1 MDGQQRK
8 NLRQALLDAFPTKS
22 SLEQMLSFELD
33 RNLNEIVEGGSLRE
47 VVFRL
52 ITTAEAQ
59 GWVQDL
65 VGAAK
70 ASNPGNLKLRDIS
83 PEFLANTLT
92 ETININELVQTTR
105 DKISPYI
112 KERHGH
118 LKVLGM
124 REPVKLE
131 DVYTGVQFLGK
142 EGIKAFA
149 SIDNLEEAF
158 RKSQTRGFQSKCEK
172 QDGLKVANE
181 KQYLMVLGQP
191 GAGKSTFLRRLGLE
205 ALKGENSE
213 YKHECVPV
221 FLELKRFT
229 TSEINLEQVI
239 IQELE
244 SCGFSNSED
253 SVKKLLEKGKLLI
266 LLDGLD
272 EIPTQQLDK
281 AITTIQDFV
290 DKHSQNRFI
299 ASCRTAAYRSGFQ
312 RFNDVVMADFNDEQI
327 KQFINN
333 WFQSNEDKQVNTAQR
348 CWELLQ
354 QSEYSATKE
363 LAQTPLLLT
372 LLCLVFD
379 DSQTFPKNRALLYGE
394 ALDVLLKKWA
404 SEKRVQRD
412 PIYKDLNFKLEEM
425 MLAEIANDNFV
436 ENKLFFSQR
445 EVEAQISKF
454 LADNLN
460 APKHLDASVILEA
473 IQIQQGI
480 LVERAKDVL
489 SFSHLTLQEY
499 LNAQYIADNNQI
511 EELVKNELTS
521 TRWREVF
528 LLVAGLMRGGSDKL
542 LLLMEKEASSYINTP
557 KLQALLRWADEVT
570 AGSASDIKPVG
581 KRALAIAYADANASA
596 IAYAD
601 AYAKVNACTYADAY
615 AKVNTNAYAIA
626 DTDAN
631 TYAKVIANAIV
642 NANANAIEDFIKC
655 AHYLENLKIF
665 KKARTCKNID
675 LNMLIAQMKSLKTQI
690 PSNEQSRSVR
700 QSFTKRLIET
710 WLHAFNLTPEL
721 LDLSKEEIK
730 VLENYLYANRLII
743 ECKDAAVRVSPS
755 TWEAIE
761 ERMLKLQN

>member
-1 MDGQQRK
+1 MAGIVVKFAWDGG
-8 NLRQALLDAFPTKS
+8 S
-22 SLEQMLSFELD
+22 
-33 RNLNEIVEGGSLRE
+33 NLNLGKNIQQMIFSASKKYVENY
-47 VVFRL
+47 
-52 ITTAEAQ
+52 A
-59 GWVQDL
+59 
-65 VGAAK
+65 
-70 ASNPGNLKLRDIS
+70 
-83 PEFLANTLT
+83 
-92 ETININELVQTTR
+92 
-105 DKISPYI
+105 
-112 KERHGH
+112 ERHGK

-131 DVYTGVQFLGK
+131 DVYTAVQFLGE

-172 QDGLKVANE
+172 QDGLKVANS

-205 ALKGENSE
+205 ALKGKEGG

-229 TSEINLEQVI
+229 KSEINLEKAI

-244 SCGFSNSED
+244 NCGFPKPDD
-253 SVKKLLEKGKLLI
+253 SAKKLLEKGKLLI

-312 RFNDVVMADFNDEQI
+312 RFNDVVMADFDDEQI
-327 KQFINN
+327 EQFINN
-333 WFQSNEDKQVNTAQR
+333 WFQSEQDKHVDTAKR

-354 QSEYSATKE
+354 QQEYDATKE

-379 DSQTFPKNRALLYGE
+379 DSQTFPKNRAVLYGE

-412 PIYKDLNFKLEEM
+412 PIYKDLSLKLEEM
-425 MLAEIANDNFV
+425 MLAEIASHNFV

-454 LADNLN
+454 LVDNLN

-499 LNAQYIADNNQI
+499 LTAQYIVDNNGI
-511 EELVKNELTS
+511 EELVKHELAN

-528 LLVAGLMRGGSDKL
+528 LLVAGLMRGGTDQL
-542 LLLMEKEASSYINTP
+542 LLLMEKEALSYINTP
-557 KLQALLRWADEVT
+557 KLQALLRWAHEQT
-570 AGSASDIKPVG
+570 ADSVGDIKPVD
-581 KRALAIAYADANASA
+581 KRAFAIAHAHANV
-596 IAYAD
+596 ITNVH
-601 AYAKVNACTYADAY
+601 VNVRANPIINAFINTITDTQVNTITNAQ
-615 AKVNTNAYAIA
+615 VNTNVRA
-626 DTDAN
+626 
-631 TYAKVIANAIV
+631 IANARAYGKPIPITTITYTETKAQV
-642 NANANAIEDFIKC
+642 ITITYSKAEVISIEIRCLDADAIIKLINYV
-655 AHYLENLKIF
+655 HNLENLKIF
-665 KKARTCKNID
+665 NQID
-675 LNMLIAQMKSLKTQI
+675 FTALIAQIKELRAKIPAEFELLEVHKSEAKHLMEI
-690 PSNEQSRSVR
+690 W
-700 QSFTKRLIET
+700 F
-710 WLHAFNLTPEL
+710 HAFNLTPEMVNL
-721 LDLSKEEIK
+721 SGKEMEALD
-730 VLENYLYANRLII
+730 NYLYANHLII
-743 ECKDAAVRVSPS
+743 ECKDAAVRLAPK
-755 TWEAIE
+755 TWEGIE
-761 ERMLKLQN
+761 QRMFKIN